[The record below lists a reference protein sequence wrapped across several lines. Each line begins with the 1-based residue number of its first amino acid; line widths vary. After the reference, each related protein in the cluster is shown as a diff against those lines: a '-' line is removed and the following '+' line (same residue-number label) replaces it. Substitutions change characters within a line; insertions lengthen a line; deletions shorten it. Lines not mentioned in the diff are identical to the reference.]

1 MGAVRPA
8 PAGADIDDA
17 DADASVG
24 ERARQLAGQLHISAP
39 PLPAS
44 YLVGPLIADF
54 RRLHPN
60 IRFELDADARD
71 SPSTKSHDITLLAT
85 RGLRPNVWRLRR
97 PWPQAMK

>member
-1 MGAVRPA
+1 M

-17 DADASVG
+17 DASVG
-24 ERARQLAGQLHISAP
+24 EQARQLAGQLHISAP

-85 RGLRPNVWRLRR
+85 PGLRPNVCRLRR